1 MIKGLGFTEPALA
14 WFRAASKPKK
24 FAAILGVMA
33 VLGLVLSM
41 AAKITF
47 VPKDSASSF
56 RIALAAPLS
65 GPSAEIGKSMRQG
78 AQFLVENL
86 NKAGGIEG
94 HTVVLDLHDDQGDP
108 VEAARLAQTIAAAP
122 GTVAVIGHWT
132 NDAAEAAAAVY
143 RQAGIPLLAPSGGW
157 PELTAASATDG
168 KDRWVFS
175 PLYDAKAEA
184 RFLANYARNV
194 MGHKLMSMVV
204 EDSAYGR
211 AMADQFVE
219 TFQRFGA
226 PPQFRFTFVP
236 GDAAGIKRVVD
247 DYKAKRDEAG
257 ALFIAASE
265 ANAPPVIKAFKDAS
279 LRPAWFGLGRLGTN
293 SFTQAFGPQGQ
304 NYTNG
309 IYVSSPLLFD
319 TANEAAQTFKGA
331 YRQRFGTEPDWVAA
345 FAHDS
350 AKMLADTLAEHAI
363 AGGSANS
370 AARRLKLRDAI
381 AARIKAED
389 GIKGVTG
396 TTVFPDN
403 GRAATPVLMGIYNG
417 ENLISALTQLQ
428 PIQPGAVSNYIE
440 ELRQGRVLYVNDR
453 FMYKTNVVYVGLQ
466 VKEISG
472 LDLEKEI
479 AELDLAVW
487 VRYRGDFKPQDV
499 QFANAVD
506 EIKMGEPADEGVVG
520 DMSYRLYR
528 FKGKF
533 NMNFSGARRSYGS
546 HIVGVSF
553 RHKALNRNN
562 LLYVIDVL
570 GMPSGQA
577 LKERLIKDKVIPAGL
592 GWSVD
597 RAWVSQEVAA
607 EDSLGDPKYVG
618 HGAIAPDFSK
628 IDLGIVIKKSNLSAR
643 DVIPTEWFI
652 YIAIFGAI
660 ASIFAHA
667 MDGKR
672 LGRFWYMHS
681 FGLRVVFWPLLLL
694 AAGNLILDYAYQN
707 MALAE
712 VWLAV
717 TAYDVLWWV
726 IPARL
731 ITMAVS
737 RFAWTP
743 LEERSGRAIPNV
755 VRMFVA
761 FLIYA
766 FAFLGIIGLVLDQP
780 ITSLLAGSGLLA
792 MIIGLAIQANI
803 SNIFSGIVL
812 NMERPFGVG
821 DWVKIGSAEDARVTD
836 ITWRTTRLMTR
847 SGMSIAIPNAKA
859 SESQIVNYSV
869 EGRARLNIT
878 LHVDPSL
885 PTEDVRKALY
895 DAPLHVPGVMA
906 NPPPGVYFDGIVSAD
921 GGWLAQYSVQYWIA
935 DYSGK
940 TAISGRVWD
949 AVYSRLKAAGIALG
963 SGLGARSGAAF
974 AAMEGEGKEL
984 KLEDK
989 PEWEFI
995 ENEFE
1000 DSIENMAIKAV
1011 D

>member
-1 MIKGLGFTEPALA
+1 MRGSGFAAPALG

-24 FAAILGVMA
+24 FAAILGAMA
-33 VLGLVLSM
+33 LLGVLLSM

-47 VPKDSASSF
+47 VPKDSASSY
-56 RIALAAPLS
+56 RIALAAPLT
-65 GPSAEIGKSMRQG
+65 GPSAEIGTSMRQG
-78 AQFLVENL
+78 AQFLVESI
-86 NKAGGIEG
+86 NKAGGIDG
-94 HTVVLDLHDDQGDP
+94 HTVVLEVHDDKDDP
-108 VEAARLAQTIAAAP
+108 AEAARVAQTIAAQP
-122 GTVAVIGHWT
+122 GTLAVIGHWT
-132 NDAAEAAAAVY
+132 ADAAEAAAFTY

-157 PELTAASATDG
+157 PELTAKG
-168 KDRWVFS
+168 GWVFS
-175 PLYDAKAEA
+175 PLYDAKAES

-204 EDSAYGR
+204 EDTPYGH

-226 PPQFRFTFVP
+226 PPQFRFTFTP
-236 GDAAGIKRVVD
+236 GDQAGIKRLVEE
-247 DYKAKRDEAG
+247 YKAKRDEAG
-257 ALFIAASE
+257 ALFIAATE

-279 LRPAWFGLGRLGTN
+279 LRPVWFGLGRLGTN
-293 SFTQAFGPQGQ
+293 AFTRAFGPLGQ

-331 YRQRFGTEPDWVAA
+331 YRQRFGAEPDWVAG

-350 AKMLADTLAEHAI
+350 LKVVTDTLADKAI
-363 AGGSANS
+363 AGGTANL
-370 AARRLKLRDAI
+370 AERRQRLRDAI
-381 AARIKAED
+381 AARMKPED
-389 GIKGVTG
+389 GVKGVTG
-396 TTVFPDN
+396 TTTFGET
-403 GRAATPVLMGIYNG
+403 GRAPTPVLMGIYNG

-466 VKEISG
+466 VKEIG
-472 LDLEKEI
+472 ALDLEKET

-487 VRYRGDFKPQDV
+487 FRYRGDFKPQDLD
-499 QFANAVD
+499 FANAAD
-506 EIKMGEPADEGVVG
+506 EITLGEPADEGVVG

-533 NMNFSGARRSYGS
+533 NMNFSGARRFYGS

-553 RHKALNRNN
+553 RHKSLNRNN
-562 LLYVIDVL
+562 LLYVVDVL

-577 LKERLIKDKVIPAGL
+577 LKDRLVKDKVIPAGL
-592 GWSVD
+592 GWEAE
-597 RAWVSQEVAA
+597 RAWVSQEVAE
-607 EDSLGDPKYVG
+607 EDALGDPKYVG
-618 HGAIAPDFSK
+618 HGAISPDFSK
-628 IDLGIVIKKSNLSAR
+628 IDLGIVIKKSTLSAR

-652 YIAIFGAI
+652 YIAIFGAV
-660 ASIFAHA
+660 ASVFAML
-667 MDGKR
+667 MDGKQ
-672 LGRFWYMHS
+672 LGRFWYLHS
-681 FGLRVVFWPLLLL
+681 YGLRVVFWPLLLL
-694 AAGNLILDYAYQN
+694 AGGNLVLDYAYQN
-707 MALAE
+707 LALAE

-726 IPARL
+726 VPARL

-766 FAFLGIIGLVLDQP
+766 FAFLGIVGFVLNQP

-869 EGRARLNIT
+869 QGKARLTIT

-885 PTEDVRKALY
+885 PTEQVRKALY
-895 DAPLHVPGVMA
+895 DAPLHVPGVMPE
-906 NPPPGVYFDGIVSAD
+906 PPPGVYFDGIVSAD
-921 GGWLAQYSVQYWIA
+921 GGWLAQYSIQYWIA

-940 TAISGRVWD
+940 TAVSGRVWD

-963 SGLGARSGAAF
+963 SGLGAKGGAAF
-974 AAMEGEGKEL
+974 AALEGEGEEV

-1000 DSIENMAIKAV
+1000 DRIEDLATKGAL
-1011 D
+1011 